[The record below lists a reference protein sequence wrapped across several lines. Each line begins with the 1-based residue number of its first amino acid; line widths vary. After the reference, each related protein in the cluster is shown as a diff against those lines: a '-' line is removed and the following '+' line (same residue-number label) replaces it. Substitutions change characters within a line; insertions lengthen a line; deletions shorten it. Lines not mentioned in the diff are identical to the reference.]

1 MRFDLNLKQL
11 KIFYYA
17 ARHLNF
23 RRAAEE
29 LFVSQPAVSMQI
41 QSLEEAFGT
50 PLFSRAKKKLALTD
64 AGRLLFT
71 YAERI
76 MHLAVEAEQAI
87 EGVKSTPQGVLR
99 IGTTPIFA
107 KSLLTLGLMRFH
119 ERYPKIRIEV
129 NQGSSEKM
137 SSGILYGENDLA
149 VVGRVPYDERI
160 LSRPF
165 PELPEDELLLVV
177 PEGHKLALSSMVN
190 IRDLEGVPLIMRE
203 RGSATY
209 HALKN
214 SFDKVGVKPTVAIE
228 ASEITFI
235 GDLVERGYGA
245 AVLGRVAFENELG
258 RAPLVGIPFGEEPL
272 KMKIDVVLP
281 KEDSRS
287 EAVEKFLTL
296 LFED

>member
-50 PLFSRAKKKLALTD
+50 PLFSRAKKKLALTE

-87 EGVKSTPQGVLR
+87 EGVKAAPKGVLK

-107 KSLLTLGLMRFH
+107 KSLLTLGLMKFH
-119 ERYPKIRIEV
+119 ERFPEIRIEV
-129 NQGSSEKM
+129 NQGSSERM
-137 SSGILYGENDLA
+137 SSSILYGENDLA

-160 LSRPF
+160 LARPF
-165 PELPEDELLLVV
+165 PELPEDELLLIV
-177 PEGHKLALSSMVN
+177 PEKHHLAESFGVTVH
-190 IRDLEGVPLIMRE
+190 DLEGLPLIMRE
-203 RGSATY
+203 RGSATR
-209 HALKN
+209 HALTKR
-214 SFDKVGVKPTVAIE
+214 FDAEGVKPTVAIE
-228 ASEITFI
+228 ASDLTFI

-245 AVLGRVAFENELG
+245 AVLGRVAFENELA
-258 RAPLVGIPFGEEPL
+258 RAPLTGVPFAGGPL
-272 KMKIDVVLP
+272 RMGIDVVLP
-281 KEDSRS
+281 REERLND
-287 EAVEKFLTL
+287 AANKFLSL
-296 LFED
+296 LFEG